1 VARFEPFRALASEIG
16 VGTSALALAWVL
28 DQGDHLLPIPGTR
41 HVKHVEHYLSASAFV
56 MTDEIRATINDL
68 LPIGWAMGD
77 RYNVD
82 QWVGVERYS

>member
-1 VARFEPFRALASEIG
+1 
-16 VGTSALALAWVL
+16 
-28 DQGDHLLPIPGTR
+28 
-41 HVKHVEHYLSASAFV
+41 
-56 MTDEIRATINDL
+56 MTDAIRATIKDL